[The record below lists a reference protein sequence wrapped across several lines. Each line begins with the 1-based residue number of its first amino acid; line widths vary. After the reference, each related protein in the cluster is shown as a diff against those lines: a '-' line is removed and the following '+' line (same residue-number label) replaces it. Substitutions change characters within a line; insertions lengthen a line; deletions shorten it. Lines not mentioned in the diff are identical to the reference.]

1 MDLVYSDTP
10 VREKLNV
17 TAKTKKSTLQLAF
30 SPFPAHH
37 VIQFDDLLN
46 LIPMFIELGSCILRV
61 SPSRHINR
69 RTEHPAAAVAMMV
82 TSQRMMAT
90 REKPAD
96 SRFLK
101 ENVLSCHQPF
111 CETYLNT
118 KYQLLLVP
126 GSLKTK

>member
-10 VREKLNV
+10 VREKL
-17 TAKTKKSTLQLAF
+17 KSAIQLAS

-37 VIQFDDLLN
+37 VIQFDDLFN

-61 SPSRHINR
+61 SPSRRHIIR
-69 RTEHPAAAVAMMV
+69 RTEHPAAAAMMV

-96 SRFLK
+96 SRFFK

-126 GSLKTK
+126 L